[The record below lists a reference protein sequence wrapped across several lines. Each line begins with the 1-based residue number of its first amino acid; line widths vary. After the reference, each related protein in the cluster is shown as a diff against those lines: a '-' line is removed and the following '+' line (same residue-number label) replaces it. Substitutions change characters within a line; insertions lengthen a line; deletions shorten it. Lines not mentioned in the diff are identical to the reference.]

1 LKSSLSLSEE
11 ELPTDRRRDLT
22 VVYLSVDVEASGPFP
37 GMFSLVSIG
46 AVVVKTDSEGFWS
59 VDESATFYEELKH
72 LPRAK
77 ELEAATNIHGLTREY
92 LDANAREPGEV
103 MEDFAD
109 FFDDLVSQYKK
120 VVPAAWPAS
129 FDSPYIGWYL
139 QYFLDENP
147 LGWSCFDIPSF
158 GMGLFQCHRNA
169 LRNLMKKAGIEFG
182 KNPDPHNALADA
194 IEQGETLAQLLNH
207 ARKVRKEKHQP
218 SS

>member
-1 LKSSLSLSEE
+1 M
-11 ELPTDRRRDLT
+11 
-22 VVYLSVDVEASGPFP
+22 VYLSIDVEASGPFP
-37 GMFSLVSIG
+37 GLFSLVSIG
-46 AVVVKTDSEGFWS
+46 AVAVKSTKDGHWA
-59 VDESATFYEELKH
+59 VDTELTFYEEMLP
-72 LPRAK
+72 LPRAG

-92 LDANAREPGEV
+92 LEDHGRDPGQV
-103 MEDFAD
+103 MEEFAD
-109 FFDDLVSQYKK
+109 FLDELNKRHKK

-129 FDSPYIGWYL
+129 FDSPFVGWYL
-139 QYFLDENP
+139 QYFLNDNP

-207 ARKVRKEKHQP
+207 AKKVRKEKHQ
-218 SS
+218 S

>member
-1 LKSSLSLSEE
+1 M
-11 ELPTDRRRDLT
+11 
-22 VVYLSVDVEASGPFP
+22 VYLSIDVEASGPFP
-37 GMFSLVSIG
+37 GLFSLVSIG
-46 AVVVKTDSEGFWS
+46 AVVVKSKKDGTWW
-59 VDESATFYEELKH
+59 VDRSASFYEEMKH
-72 LPRAK
+72 LPDAK

-92 LDANAREPGEV
+92 LDKHGRDPGDV

-109 FFDDLVSQYKK
+109 FFDSLVRKYKK
-120 VVPAAWPAS
+120 VTPAAWPAS
-129 FDSPYIGWYL
+129 FDSPYVGWYL
-139 QYFLDENP
+139 QYFLDDNP

-207 ARKVRKEKHQP
+207 AKHVRKEKNRLQ
-218 SS
+218 

>member
-1 LKSSLSLSEE
+1 M
-11 ELPTDRRRDLT
+11 
-22 VVYLSVDVEASGPFP
+22 VYLSIDVEASGPFP
-37 GMFSLVSIG
+37 GLFSLVSIG
-46 AVVVKTDSEGFWS
+46 AVVVRSQKDGIWA
-59 VDESATFYEELKH
+59 VDEDITFYEEMKH

-92 LDANAREPGEV
+92 LDEHGRDPGVVIE
-103 MEDFAD
+103 EFAD
-109 FFDDLVSQYKK
+109 FLDSLNRKYKK
-120 VVPAAWPAS
+120 VTPAAWPAS
-129 FDSPYIGWYL
+129 FDSPYVGWYL

-194 IEQGETLAQLLNH
+194 IEQGQTLAQLLNY
-207 ARKVRKEKHQP
+207 AKKVRKDKNNKQ
-218 SS
+218 